1 MRRWRPDMALSLPTR
16 RDEAW
21 RYADLEALEAALAL
35 PQPAGAAT
43 GDARALMNV
52 ARQQIDASLALV
64 MRDGE
69 TRTLART
76 VEAGSAAHSIIGVHV
91 PKGVTATL
99 VEPLAGNGWLNH
111 GLEITVDTG
120 GTLRHVILQER
131 DTAATTTL
139 TMQTTLEAGARHE
152 LFILQSGSGYA
163 RLELDAVLHGEGGHF
178 GLAAA
183 ILARDAQ
190 TAEIISTVRHE
201 SPGATSD
208 QAVRTV
214 VAGRATGSYLGK
226 IHVAR
231 DAQQTDAQQSSKSL
245 LLDRTATANVKPELE
260 IYADDVKCA
269 HGATVGELDRQA
281 LFYLAARGV
290 DPATAKALL
299 TEAFVAD
306 VVEQISADG
315 LRADV
320 AARTLAW
327 LHTAVAEHVA

>member
-1 MRRWRPDMALSLPTR
+1 MALSLPTR

-21 RYADLEALEAALAL
+21 RYADLKALEAALAL
-35 PQPAGAAT
+35 PQPAGPAD
-43 GDARALMNV
+43 GDARMLVDV
-52 ARQQIDASLALV
+52 ARRQIDASLALV

-76 VEAGSAAHSIIGVHV
+76 ADEGRAAHSIIGVHV
-91 PKGVTATL
+91 PRGVTATL
-99 VEPLAGNGWLNH
+99 VEPLSGGGWLNH
-111 GLEITVDTG
+111 ALEITVDEG

-131 DTAATTTL
+131 AADATTTL
-139 TMQTTLEAGARHE
+139 TVQATLEAGARHE
-152 LFILQSGSGYA
+152 LFLLQSGSAYA
-163 RLELDAVLHGEGGHF
+163 RLVLEATLQGAGAHA

-183 ILARDAQ
+183 LLGRDAQ
-190 TAEIISTVRHE
+190 TLEIVSHVRHE

-226 IHVAR
+226 ILVAR

-306 VVEQISADG
+306 VVEQIADDD
-315 LRADV
+315 LREDV
-320 AARTLAW
+320 ARRTLDW
-327 LHTAVAEHVA
+327 LHAAVAEHGPGAAA